1 MTQTQTQPQT
11 ENKLETTTMVKEKD
25 FNSLQNLIEEK
36 KSTWLAVKELEP
48 NEKAEIEETFKN
60 IKDFRQLWEKITA
73 PIDKIIEKTSK
84 IIESDPIM
92 DVSKELSQVNEE
104 VNSVYKEIIND
115 DWVVMK
121 FLKSIPVIWN
131 IAEKLDNSID
141 EVKFN
146 MKSVQWKIEQI
157 FSWFDVSYNS
167 LVKSIDMQKEFLEG
181 LEQNIWKVKAYKEY
195 VEQKLKEF
203 EEKYQQVENEEEK
216 QKYKMFIDN
225 VKFFLWNLEVLIWN
239 LELAR
244 KRLLIRLDAA
254 TKLALAMQSS
264 RPIFKTLLS
273 VAILETSGQK
283 ALDASTKAI
292 QVMGSTIDKMSSEL
306 TDKAI
311 ESSKKAEELSS
322 KPVLDPKVFVENV
335 KKLKQHF
342 EEIEQYRQQVK
353 QEAEAERQV
362 FKQAS
367 EELAKLKEVKTKDFD
382 ELEENLEI
390 WGQKR

>member
-1 MTQTQTQPQT
+1 MTQTQTQPQA
-11 ENKLETTTMVKEKD
+11 ENKVEITTTVKEKEL
-25 FNSLQNLIEEK
+25 NNLQNIIEEK
-36 KSTWLAVKELEP
+36 KSTWLVVKELEP

-60 IKDFRQLWEKITA
+60 VKDFRQLWEKITA
-73 PIDKIIEKTSK
+73 PIDQIIEKTSK

-92 DVSKELSQVNEE
+92 DVSKELAEVNNE

-121 FLKSIPVIWN
+121 FLKSIPVIWTL
-131 IAEKLDNSID
+131 AEKIDNSVDDI
-141 EVKFN
+141 KFN
-146 MKSVQWKIEQI
+146 MKSIQWKIEQI
-157 FSWFDVSYNS
+157 FSWFDTSYNS
-167 LVKSIDMQKEFLEG
+167 LVKSIEMQKEFLEG

-195 VEQKLKEF
+195 VEEKLKEF
-203 EEKYQQVENEEEK
+203 EEKYKQVENEEEK

-244 KRLLIRLDAA
+244 KRLLIRLDSA

-273 VAILETSGQK
+273 VAILETSWQK

-292 QVMGSTIDKMSSEL
+292 QIMGSTIDKMSSEL

-311 ESSKKAEELSS
+311 QSSKKAEELAS

-342 EEIEQYRQQVK
+342 EEIEQYREQVR
-353 QEAEAERQV
+353 QEAEKEREI

-367 EELAKLKEVKTKDFD
+367 EELAKLKEVKSKDYD
-382 ELEENLEI
+382 ELKENL
-390 WGQKR
+390 KM

>member
-1 MTQTQTQPQT
+1 MTQTQTQLQA
-11 ENKLETTTMVKEKD
+11 ENKVEITTAVKEKEL
-25 FNSLQNLIEEK
+25 NNLQNIIEEK
-36 KSTWLAVKELEP
+36 KSTWLVVKKLEP

-60 IKDFRQLWEKITA
+60 VKDFRQLWEKITA
-73 PIDKIIEKTSK
+73 PIDQIIEKTSK

-92 DVSKELSQVNEE
+92 DVSKELAEVNNE

-121 FLKSIPVIWN
+121 FLKSIPVIWTL
-131 IAEKLDNSID
+131 AEKIDNSVDDI
-141 EVKFN
+141 KFN
-146 MKSVQWKIEQI
+146 MKSIQWKIEQI
-157 FSWFDVSYNS
+157 FSWFDTSYNS
-167 LVKSIDMQKEFLEG
+167 LVKSIEMQKEFLEG

-195 VEQKLKEF
+195 VEEKLKEF
-203 EEKYQQVENEEEK
+203 EEKYKQVENEEEK

-244 KRLLIRLDAA
+244 KRLLIRLDSA

-273 VAILETSGQK
+273 VAILETSWQK

-292 QVMGSTIDKMSSEL
+292 QIMGSTIDKMSSEL

-311 ESSKKAEELSS
+311 QSSKKAEELAS

-342 EEIEQYRQQVK
+342 EEIEQYREQVR
-353 QEAEAERQV
+353 QEAEKEREI

-367 EELAKLKEVKTKDFD
+367 EELAKLKEVKSKDYD
-382 ELEENLEI
+382 ELKENL
-390 WGQKR
+390 KM

>member
-1 MTQTQTQPQT
+1 
-11 ENKLETTTMVKEKD
+11 
-25 FNSLQNLIEEK
+25 
-36 KSTWLAVKELEP
+36 
-48 NEKAEIEETFKN
+48 
-60 IKDFRQLWEKITA
+60 
-73 PIDKIIEKTSK
+73 
-84 IIESDPIM
+84 M
-92 DVSKELSQVNEE
+92 DVSKELAEVNNE

-121 FLKSIPVIWN
+121 FLKSIPVIGTL
-131 IAEKLDNSID
+131 AEKIDNSVD
-141 EVKFN
+141 DLKFN
-146 MKSVQWKIEQI
+146 MKSIQWKIEQI
-157 FSWFDVSYNS
+157 FSWFDISYNS
-167 LVKSIDMQKEFLEG
+167 LVKSIEMQKEFLEG

-195 VEQKLKEF
+195 VEEKLKEF
-203 EEKYQQVENEEEK
+203 EEKYKQVENEEEK

-244 KRLLIRLDAA
+244 KRLLIRLDSA

-273 VAILETSGQK
+273 VAILETSWQK
-283 ALDASTKAI
+283 ALDASAKAI
-292 QVMGSTIDKMSSEL
+292 QIMWSTIDKMSSEL

-311 ESSKKAEELSS
+311 QSSKKAEELAS

-342 EEIEQYRQQVK
+342 DEIEQYREQVR
-353 QEAEAERQV
+353 QEAEKEREI

-367 EELAKLKEVKTKDFD
+367 EELAKLKEVKTKDYD
-382 ELEENLEI
+382 ELKENLEF
-390 WGQKR
+390 WGQKS